1 MFGEQEKEEKKKSTI
16 MEEFQEI
23 DVTVGKLL
31 EFVERFEKRFYP
43 ILEPINTAEPAR
55 STNAIPHVGCE
66 FEKKL
71 RSIRIMLMNLF
82 DRMKQIM
89 DRSCL

>member
-1 MFGEQEKEEKKKSTI
+1 MFEKQEKEEKKKSTI

-55 STNAIPHVGCE
+55 PANPPDHDGVYPSATSPAEITCDPTT
-66 FEKKL
+66 K
-71 RSIRIMLMNLF
+71 RP
-82 DRMKQIM
+82 
-89 DRSCL
+89 